1 MPPLHQSIHE
11 AINVMQSLLLNLQM
25 AENQADERIVKAT
38 KDARKMVV
46 ILYDMQKHI
55 E

>member
-1 MPPLHQSIHE
+1 MPPLHQSIHD

-25 AENQADERIVKAT
+25 AENQADARIIQAT
-38 KDARKMVV
+38 KDARRMVV
-46 ILYDMQKHI
+46 ILHDMSKHI